1 MFTLEKCYKTMLK
14 KLVKFIIN
22 NAHLYF
28 NKNCSH
34 L

>member
-22 NAHLYF
+22 THLYF
-28 NKNCSH
+28 NKHCSH